1 VPGDPPSHWLKHE
14 QRQRGD
20 DQVHDRGDNENPVPA
35 AAVISDDACQ
45 RHDPD
50 GNALRGIEKAGVRRG
65 VFHAV
70 GVGGDRGK
78 ETEDFA
84 PGKENEPRQQDDGIV
99 VLLGLQFVDLLL
111 FMFAVQIA
119 FAIPITLAIFWSRFT
134 GTTFVFAST
143 LALVIGLPIRLNAP
157 EPWGSLTIFGVSLVV
172 SVVVSLI
179 QNEKFDFRTL
189 RDRGRVTQDVAV
201 KEAAKETVTEPI
213 LAPSAA

>member
-1 VPGDPPSHWLKHE
+1 MTSAPPF
-14 QRQRGD
+14 
-20 DQVHDRGDNENPVPA
+20 
-35 AAVISDDACQ
+35 
-45 RHDPD
+45 
-50 GNALRGIEKAGVRRG
+50 GIHYSRFFG
-65 VFHAV
+65 
-70 GVGGDRGK
+70 
-78 ETEDFA
+78 
-84 PGKENEPRQQDDGIV
+84 
-99 VLLGLQFVDLLL
+99 
-111 FMFAVQIA
+111 FAVQIA

-179 QNEKFDFRTL
+179 QNEKFDLRTL